1 MATAAGNA
9 LSLIQEV
16 SDLTDEQRRK
26 KLLEAQQARLL
37 PGTSAA
43 SAALGRISSGYSA
56 ALGGY

>member
-37 PGTSAA
+37 PGTAA